1 MELLRHLS
9 LTLFLITLVA
19 CGGGSLEGGDDPNVL
34 GGGETSS
41 ILVGLTVD
49 NTNVSSINPATVTA
63 KVTNDGLAV
72 AGVVVAFSTTLG
84 VLSPESGTA
93 LTNDDGEATIQVH
106 PGTVQGAGEVVAV
119 YSNVTSSP
127 LGFTSAGDGTGVAG
141 KVIVILSSNLN
152 ISSASPAVLS
162 TTVTNAGESVV
173 GEVVTFTST
182 LGVLDPII
190 GTALTNTSG
199 EATIVLSAGTVKG
212 AGLITVT
219 TSTGES
225 NTLGFSTEGDGTVSG
240 GDSLTISSFTN
251 STAISNAN
259 PAAVVVHFEQANGTA
274 LANEVITFTS
284 TLGILD
290 PTTGTALSDA
300 SGDATIVLSAGIVK
314 GAGVL
319 TATSNSGNAI
329 TQGFFTQGD
338 GSTAGGDS
346 LTISS
351 FTNSTAISNASPA
364 TVTVHFEQANGT
376 ALANEVITF
385 TSTLG
390 TLEPATGT
398 ALTNTSGDAIIKLL
412 ASTTEGAGV
421 LTAVSSS
428 GVVITQGFYTQGDG
442 AVQDKTINL
451 TISSPNVSDALPAT
465 LTATVLDKGVPVLGE
480 VITFTSTLGVLD
492 PVIGTVITKA
502 GGVATII
509 LSAGE
514 EEGAGVISAMTTTGE
529 SDNVGFETAGDGVG
543 SGINIRVILTNSSGD
558 VVDQISSISSGNL
571 TALVTGITEAVIVTF
586 TTDMGSIPI
595 PTAIATAGSNFEAS
609 VELLSGNSLGAGTIN
624 VSLISGET
632 DNLVF
637 SIGASDL
644 GIGNSI
650 DVNTGLPDGLI
661 GVPNSNISAGSTAG
675 LTVGIWDV
683 SNASVGTP
691 AVLFTIETVEVTF
704 SSGCSNLTTPIA
716 IIDSPVSTKGGIA
729 QSTYLAQGCEDDDTV
744 TATANAG
751 GTTLSATGVITI
763 DSAANGSI
771 EFISATPQL
780 ISLKGVGGTE
790 SSTVVFRVLDTNGNP
805 VSNEKVSFSLNT
817 TVGGITFSPTAADT
831 DSNGLVQT
839 VINSGSVHTS
849 VRVRAELTNDSAIFT
864 QSSLLVISTGI
875 PDQDSF
881 SLSASIFNPEAWNID
896 GTEVTITARLADA
909 FNNPAPDG
917 TAVAFTTEGGAIED
931 SCVTNQGVCSVIW
944 TSQNVRPDGQELGET
959 NNGPTMVKGTVDISN
974 GLDFSKRKVSFEV
987 TSDSKTHTVT
997 LDKHYTSKFGLL
1009 VAVNEALKENEN
1021 NAISV
1026 VNAVSGFEDVF
1037 ELVSTD
1043 GFDITVTDTSTG
1055 AVTTQ
1060 DLLGIAN
1067 GTTYYFD
1074 PTTIVGSVDVAGGK
1088 DLSINDITFTVTT
1101 AENTDTILLN
1111 LNYSTVSEILTKINE
1126 DLATSGVIA
1135 TEFLYAGASY
1145 IVLTSAAR
1153 LDIKITD
1160 NGGII
1165 PTFQG
1170 LGFADGTTFPTR
1182 INSSLPQVTNFMGQ
1196 TYGGRATIS
1205 ATAIGEES
1213 FPDLNGNGVY
1223 DSSEKTAFLGSNGST
1238 GLDLNGVP
1246 FDLAESFIDNNEDG
1260 VYNPATDPKAGYG
1273 ETGGE
1278 LEKFDDFNDDQMYN
1292 IKDNEYNG
1300 SLCGTGNDEDTNDNC
1315 SANKSINVRGTL
1327 VLVMSGSHPR
1337 FVTTEPLKGKD
1348 IDIIQ
1353 DGTSAASVII
1363 ADIHNQPMPAG
1374 TTVIFEA
1381 AVGSLVGIS
1390 TYTWPSESSNRG
1402 SSYAVTVKGVENKT
1416 LSGPLTVTVTTPS
1429 GTATTYTVATISI
1442 TPS

>member
-1 MELLRHLS
+1 
-9 LTLFLITLVA
+9 
-19 CGGGSLEGGDDPNVL
+19 
-34 GGGETSS
+34 
-41 ILVGLTVD
+41 
-49 NTNVSSINPATVTA
+49 
-63 KVTNDGLAV
+63 
-72 AGVVVAFSTTLG
+72 
-84 VLSPESGTA
+84 
-93 LTNDDGEATIQVH
+93 
-106 PGTVQGAGEVVAV
+106 
-119 YSNVTSSP
+119 
-127 LGFTSAGDGTGVAG
+127 
-141 KVIVILSSNLN
+141 
-152 ISSASPAVLS
+152 
-162 TTVTNAGESVV
+162 
-173 GEVVTFTST
+173 
-182 LGVLDPII
+182 
-190 GTALTNTSG
+190 
-199 EATIVLSAGTVKG
+199 
-212 AGLITVT
+212 
-219 TSTGES
+219 
-225 NTLGFSTEGDGTVSG
+225 
-240 GDSLTISSFTN
+240 
-251 STAISNAN
+251 
-259 PAAVVVHFEQANGTA
+259 
-274 LANEVITFTS
+274 
-284 TLGILD
+284 
-290 PTTGTALSDA
+290 
-300 SGDATIVLSAGIVK
+300 
-314 GAGVL
+314 
-319 TATSNSGNAI
+319 
-329 TQGFFTQGD
+329 
-338 GSTAGGDS
+338 
-346 LTISS
+346 
-351 FTNSTAISNASPA
+351 
-364 TVTVHFEQANGT
+364 
-376 ALANEVITF
+376 VITF

-421 LTAVSSS
+421 LTAVSSG

-442 AVQDKTINL
+442 AVQDKTISL
-451 TISSPNVSDALPAT
+451 AISSPNVSDAVPATLTATVLDKGMPVQGKLVEFRLDITLAGLLDAEYAYTDVDGKATVTLRSDNQSGIGIVTASVVDGNDSGSDNYYGYAKLSFITAGDGAVQDKTISLAITSPNVSDAFPATLTATVLDKGVPVVNQIVEFDTTLGYFELGSYAFTDENGEARVILEIANDPGIGIAGASFTDFGSDFNYDRAEVGFVSAGDGAVQDKTISLAISSPNVSVALPAT

-480 VITFTSTLGVLD
+480 VITFTSTLGILD
-492 PVIGTVITKA
+492 PVIGTAITKA

-543 SGINIRVILTNSSGD
+543 SGINIRVILTNSLGD
-558 VVDQISSISSGNL
+558 VVDQISSISSGTL
-571 TALVTGITEAVIVTF
+571 TALVTGVTEAVIVTF

-644 GIGNSI
+644 GIGNAI
-650 DVNTGLPDGLI
+650 DAGTGLPDGLI

-675 LTVGIWDV
+675 LTVRIWDV

-691 AVLFTIETVEVTF
+691 AVLFTTETVEVTF
-704 SSGCSNLTTPIA
+704 SSGCSNLTTPTA

-763 DSAANGSI
+763 DNAANGSI

-805 VSNEKVSFSLNT
+805 VSNENVSFSLNT

-849 VRVRAELTNDSAIFT
+849 VRVRAELTNNSAIFT

-881 SLSASIFNPEAWNID
+881 SLSASVFNPEAWNID

-931 SCVTNQGVCSVIW
+931 SCVTTKGVCSVIW
-944 TSQNVRPDGQELGET
+944 TSQNVRPDGQKLGET

-974 GLDFSKRKVSFEV
+974 GLDFTNRAIVFHV
-987 TSDSKTHTVT
+987 TSNGATDIIDLRALYST
-997 LDKHYTSKFGLL
+997 KFDLL
-1009 VAVNEALKENEN
+1009 KAVNDALLNTSLI
-1021 NAISV
+1021 A
-1026 VNAVSGFEDVF
+1026 ASGFEDVF
-1037 ELVSTD
+1037 ELISTD
-1043 GFDITVTDTSTG
+1043 GFDIDVTDASIG

-1060 DLLGIAN
+1060 DLLGVAD

-1074 PTTIVGSVDVAGGK
+1074 PTTIVGSVMIDYPGRTDPLDFTGA
-1088 DLSINDITFTVTT
+1088 NDIEFDVTANGLTDTVTLNQNYLSV
-1101 AENTDTILLN
+1101 AAIVSAINIATDTN
-1111 LNYSTVSEILTKINE
+1111 DVVATTVDDNYITLTSAFTIDIVNGAGTNTTEQGLGFSDGSYSLTTVSSVNLSSNPMDFSANDVKFNVATSNVDYPVTLDAKYSSVSDILTKIND
-1126 DLATSGVIA
+1126 DLPLASDVIA
-1135 TEFLYAGASY
+1135 TEYVYASASY
-1145 IVLTSAAR
+1145 IVLSSDTR
-1153 LDIKITD
+1153 LDIKVTNDIT
-1160 NGGII
+1160 GGI
-1165 PTFQG
+1165 TTEQG
-1170 LGFADGTTFPTR
+1170 LGFSDGSTFATR
-1182 INSSLPQVTNFMGQ
+1182 VNSSSPQTTNFMAQ
-1196 TYGGRATIS
+1196 KYGGRATIS

-1223 DSSEKTAFLGSNGST
+1223 DSSEEDAFLGNNGSD
-1238 GLDLNGVP
+1238 GLDINGVP
-1246 FDLAESFIDNNEDG
+1246 FDLAESFVDNNEDS
-1260 VYNPATDPKAGYG
+1260 VYNPEPSAGYG

-1278 LEKFDDFNDDQMYN
+1278 LEKFDDFNTSGTYDLKDD
-1292 IKDNEYNG
+1292 KYNG
-1300 SLCGTGNDEDTNDNC
+1300 SLCGTALNC
-1315 SANKSINVRGTL
+1315 STDKSLNVRGTV

-1337 FVTTEPLKGKD
+1337 FVTTYPLNGEN

-1353 DGTSAASVII
+1353 DGTAAASVII

-1374 TTVIFEA
+1374 TTVAFEA
-1381 AVGSLVGIS
+1381 AVGSILGIS

-1402 SSYAVTVKGVENKT
+1402 SSYPVTVKGVEDKT
-1416 LSGPLTVTVTTPS
+1416 LSGPLTVTVTTPG
-1429 GTATTYTVATISI
+1429 GTATTYIVATISI